1 MKYYIYTFVIDIKIK
16 TKFKI
21 QIQTN
26 IDMYKDI
33 DTCIQI
39 ENMMCSY
46 TK

>member
-26 IDMYKDI
+26 IDMYKDR
-33 DTCIQI
+33 CKQI